1 MNMNGFN
8 DDELAKKVSEARKSR
23 GGKPAKYPQLK
34 KYEVNILQL
43 IESDVQLPFILK
55 WLIEDKNENLVLN
68 TLRKYVVREIGRP
81 AYEVYL
87 KRNGWMKNK
96 KTAKAVVLTAE
107 TAVQETAKKP
117 VLGFDLIIEK
127 PANFKRT
134 ERE

>member
-1 MNMNGFN
+1 MNGFN
-8 DDELAKKVSEARKSR
+8 DDELAKKVSEARQSR
-23 GGKPAKYPQLK
+23 GGKPAKYPLLK
-34 KYEVNILQL
+34 KYQVNILQL
-43 IESDVQLPFILK
+43 IKSDVQLPFILK
-55 WLIEDKNENLVLN
+55 WLVEDKNENLVLN
-68 TLRKYVVREIGRP
+68 TLRKYVVRAIGR
-81 AYEVYL
+81 AEYEEYL

-107 TAVQETAKKP
+107 TVVQETAKKP